1 MCARSELMSRE
12 GCRKERDVIT
22 WYASGHRQEIRPA
35 SQRRASR
42 SEGVKRN
49 IGLMSVLALALVT
62 LLGACAAPGGSAGA
76 TAGSGTGKV
85 QAYGVIDGG
94 VTVVK

>member
-1 MCARSELMSRE
+1 M
-12 GCRKERDVIT
+12 
-22 WYASGHRQEIRPA
+22 
-35 SQRRASR
+35 
-42 SEGVKRN
+42 KRN
-49 IGLMSVLALALVT
+49 IGQMSVLALALVT

-76 TAGSGTGKV
+76 SAGSGTGKV

>member
-1 MCARSELMSRE
+1 MSRE
-12 GCRKERDVIT
+12 GCRTKRDVVYQ
-22 WYASGHRQEIRPA
+22 YASGYRQEIRPA

-62 LLGACAAPGGSAGA
+62 LLGACAAPGGSAGDSA
-76 TAGSGTGKV
+76 SSGTSKV